1 MSENAPSQ
9 TLAGRYVGP
18 TAATPYRS
26 GKIPHGRTAA
36 DRIGADAHVRRRPL
50 DGARSGTDAI
60 RPGIPERATGRRDIR
75 RSPRSVRCPRGA
87 AVASRRYPRVGR
99 STENSGS
106 GHCRTRRRT
115 PHAAGHGADRISAR
129 PTGRGRRSGRPGT
142 VHRRRHRL
150 PCSHSR
156 SHAQRNPE
164 RTLPDDNRPPAKR
177 DSVTSTAT
185 RPVFTPPNRRTHGW
199 HGTSPTPT
207 YSRRSTRSPSF
218 WTNPDPPRWTRSRN
232 PYPHRAGERPPTRSI
247 RSCCSSASPTCSTT

>member
-150 PCSHSR
+150 PCLQKGFRHIYR
-156 SHAQRNPE
+156 DTACFHASQPTHARLARNIADTDVQQALDTIAVILDEP
-164 RTLPDDNRPPAKR
+164 
-177 DSVTSTAT
+177 
-185 RPVFTPPNRRTHGW
+185 
-199 HGTSPTPT
+199 
-207 YSRRSTRSPSF
+207 
-218 WTNPDPPRWTRSRN
+218 
-232 PYPHRAGERPPTRSI
+232 
-247 RSCCSSASPTCSTT
+247 

>member
-115 PHAAGHGADRISAR
+115 PHAAQDAR
-129 PTGRGRRSGRPGT
+129 RRQREKPAQSETLEVAIASQRKLHQQRRAPKRDAAACSGLVRLPPGCPYLRGRLT
-142 VHRRRHRL
+142 VHKVHRGFELAHQNARLLPEHFVGHFGQGVLFGLQKSMAHPVRCARRIGLLFQRG
-150 PCSHSR
+150 
-156 SHAQRNPE
+156 AQR
-164 RTLPDDNRPPAKR
+164 RVAGGDALC
-177 DSVTSTAT
+177 
-185 RPVFTPPNRRTHGW
+185 HG
-199 HGTSPTPT
+199 G
-207 YSRRSTRSPSF
+207 
-218 WTNPDPPRWTRSRN
+218 
-232 PYPHRAGERPPTRSI
+232 
-247 RSCCSSASPTCSTT
+247 SSADDEGRLAGF